1 MAIVLALI
9 IVGWL
14 VAFAFGSQSGFDNKP
29 VVVSAQPSV
38 NKAAKAKPTTYKK
51 PISAA

>member
-14 VAFAFGSQSGFDNKP
+14 VAFAFGSQTGFDNKP
-29 VVVSAQPSV
+29 VAVAARPSV
-38 NKAAKAKPTTYKK
+38 NKATKAKSTTYEK
-51 PISAA
+51 PMSAA